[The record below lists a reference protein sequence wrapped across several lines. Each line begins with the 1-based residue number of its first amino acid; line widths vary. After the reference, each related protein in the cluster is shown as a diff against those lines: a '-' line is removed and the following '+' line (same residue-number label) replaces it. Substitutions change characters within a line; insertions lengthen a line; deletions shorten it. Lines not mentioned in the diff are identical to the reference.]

1 MWRQLK
7 RELDRSPGLIAF
19 EYRVRLRPLMLG
31 MHVVWQS
38 HDDEMRFYRDSSHR
52 TISNWSFKSPLT
64 PALRLEHFL
73 RIEPNRRARLGGF
86 YLYEQESDLP
96 EEIH

>member
-1 MWRQLK
+1 MWRRLK

-19 EYRVRLRPLMLG
+19 EYRVRLSPFMLG
-31 MHVVWQS
+31 MHAVWQS
-38 HDDEMRFYRDSSHR
+38 HEDEMRFYRDSSHR
-52 TISNWSFKSPLT
+52 ALSSWSFKSPIT

-96 EEIH
+96 EEVH